1 MDRTHPSAEDE
12 RGSQAGGPAPEGKTL
27 TLLRT
32 VCNLKFVKCF
42 RNFPFLSGRG
52 QPKPRA
58 RGDCASGLA
67 FCALRKERGEADGGG
82 GKGPRGCGQRQRSR
96 RSRWLRPARNV
107 PVKGR
112 RLPGWTRKQNRT
124 PATTRLRRAPR
135 RTDASPPR
143 RKRTSGRRCWRKDMS
158 TRPEVARVL
167 DADAPQLGFRAVKPG
182 ADRPHASPGQPV
194 TEAGE

>member
-12 RGSQAGGPAPEGKTL
+12 RGSQAGGPAPQGKTL

-82 GKGPRGCGQRQRSR
+82 GKGP
-96 RSRWLRPARNV
+96 A
-107 PVKGR
+107 
-112 RLPGWTRKQNRT
+112 
-124 PATTRLRRAPR
+124 RLRTEAAVSAVTLAAAGSQRPGERAK
-135 RTDASPPR
+135 TA
-143 RKRTSGRRCWRKDMS
+143 G
-158 TRPEVARVL
+158 L
-167 DADAPQLGFRAVKPG
+167 DAETKPDAGDNAAAPSATPHRRQPSASEADFRQAVLAEGHVNSAGGRKGPG
-182 ADRPHASPGQPV
+182 CRRATPGVP
-194 TEAGE
+194 GS